1 MYYSK
6 TKPSF
11 PVSVRLGLLAAIL
24 FVLPASV
31 VAQID
36 VPYSAP
42 NEVTLNIPGN
52 SIAYSYFSNQLLVR
66 LDVEAKK
73 LEFRVPLTSFV
84 PANTGSPQVL
94 QRELFLTGSF
104 PEMVILLDAPLDML
118 LTDQTQPE
126 TRHVQGV
133 LIAQGVS
140 RDIQTDLYIV
150 PLPNQASLSATFRF
164 DLRAPNVVLPQTY
177 ASMVQGVAEIVF
189 QNVRWLNP
197 NPTNR

>member
-1 MYYSK
+1 
-6 TKPSF
+6 
-11 PVSVRLGLLAAIL
+11 
-24 FVLPASV
+24 
-31 VAQID
+31 
-36 VPYSAP
+36 
-42 NEVTLNIPGN
+42 
-52 SIAYSYFSNQLLVR
+52 
-66 LDVEAKK
+66 
-73 LEFRVPLTSFV
+73 
-84 PANTGSPQVL
+84 
-94 QRELFLTGSF
+94 
-104 PEMVILLDAPLDML
+104 MVILLDAPLDML